1 MFGVNERGNKM
12 RMRNRYRNLSA
23 SSKRIF
29 WVILAV
35 MVVIGLIAFFTSETG
50 RNAALLCCGGVVVLV
65 VVGILS
71 ESGMRRG

>member
-1 MFGVNERGNKM
+1 MGM
-12 RMRNRYRNLSA
+12 TNRYRNLST
-23 SSKRIF
+23 SSKRVF

-35 MVVIGLIAFFTSETG
+35 MVVVGLIAFFTSETG
-50 RNAALLCCGGVVVLV
+50 RNATLLCCGGVVVLV